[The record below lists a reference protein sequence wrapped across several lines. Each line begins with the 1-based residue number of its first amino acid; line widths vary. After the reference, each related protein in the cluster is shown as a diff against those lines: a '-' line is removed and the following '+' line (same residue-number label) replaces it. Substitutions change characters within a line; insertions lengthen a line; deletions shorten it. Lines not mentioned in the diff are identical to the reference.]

1 MNIASVIYNLIFLIQ
16 CSGGAPCCLAGTC
29 CGDGGPCGG
38 VLPPGGPID
47 DYIIFLFIAAL
58 VYGLYVI
65 KKRQSKLN

>member
-1 MNIASVIYNLIFLIQ
+1 MILPQ
-16 CSGGAPCCLAGTC
+16 CSGGAPCCLDGTC
-29 CGDGGPCGG
+29 CDDGPCGPA
-38 VLPPGGPID
+38 LPPGTSID

>member
-1 MNIASVIYNLIFLIQ
+1 MILPQ
-16 CSGGAPCCLAGTC
+16 CSGPLSCCIDGSC
-29 CGDGGPCGG
+29 CGTAPCGG
-38 VLPPGGPID
+38 PLPPGRPID